1 MNRIRSGHTIVEL
14 LVVVA
19 ILILLAGIVLPSS
32 GVGDQRKLDTLQLEI
47 QDALDHAQSLSY
59 HTGSTHGV
67 RFNSNS
73 QWFGVVNELGLL
85 IDDPLSHGDY
95 IVRLKEPG
103 QPKDVHI
110 DYAMFGARPLA
121 AFDAKGVLT
130 TSGEIHL
137 RAGETERWL
146 TCNTATATLTEIPVA
161 AN

>member
-1 MNRIRSGHTIVEL
+1 MTRARSGHTVVEL
-14 LVVVA
+14 LVVVLVLA
-19 ILILLAGIVLPSS
+19 LLAGIVLPSGS
-32 GVGDQRKLDTLQLEI
+32 VGDDRKLDTLQLEI

-59 HTGSTHGV
+59 HTGSAHGV
-67 RFNSNS
+67 RFSANS
-73 QWFGVVNELGLL
+73 QWFGVVNEMGML

-103 QPKDVHI
+103 QPKNVSI

-130 TSGEIHL
+130 ESGEVRL
-137 RAGETERWL
+137 RAGDTERWL